1 MLTPRKVFPL
11 PKHIMDSVEG
21 MKNEIMRKL
30 DKFEG
35 VRDHSTLSKI
45 ILQSELY
52 EWFETCTVIH
62 FNGEKFLWD

>member
-1 MLTPRKVFPL
+1 
-11 PKHIMDSVEG
+11 MDSVEG